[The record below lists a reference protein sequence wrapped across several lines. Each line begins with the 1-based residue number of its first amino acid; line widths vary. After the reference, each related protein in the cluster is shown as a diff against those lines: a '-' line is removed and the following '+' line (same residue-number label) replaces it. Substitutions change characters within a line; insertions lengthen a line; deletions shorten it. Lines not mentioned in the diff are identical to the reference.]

1 MDDNHGNVID
11 SDCEHELHHD
21 QEEEALFAS
30 PISVIENQHFDLF
43 IRYPVWWFK
52 VTGTLQ
58 QKTGLISKISKVKQG
73 LGLQMI
79 TAKFLIGLISSI
91 ALLLRINFRRMD

>member
-30 PISVIENQHFDLF
+30 PIPVIKNQQFDLF
-43 IRYPVWWFK
+43 IRDPVWWFK

-58 QKTGLISKISKVKQG
+58 HKTGPISKILKVKQG

-91 ALLLRINFRRMD
+91 AL